1 MEMETGLNSVIEAGQ
16 VRSVHAR
23 SKGEVLRMALSFYGG
38 HWGMIGVWRSWLV
51 RNPKKDR
58 TDNSCSEIVAS
69 DFSILL
75 AVIYYIHDYR

>member
-38 HWGMIGVWRSWLV
+38 HWAMIQ
-51 RNPKKDR
+51 
-58 TDNSCSEIVAS
+58 
-69 DFSILL
+69 
-75 AVIYYIHDYR
+75 